1 MFAMLATKISSL
13 IRLVLHNLP
22 QLVVQYTD
30 ILKVCATSTKSFC
43 FDAHV
48 HYFEPQFMGPAVE
61 FVAKAFLGKPVQNT
75 QVSGNDPWTADAS
88 LKGADGSPSYPA
100 KVPAKAAFLGLI

>member
-1 MFAMLATKISSL
+1 LQ
-13 IRLVLHNLP
+13 NLFP
-22 QLVVQYTD
+22 WAVQSAD

-100 KVPAKAAFLGLI
+100 KVPTKATFLGLI